1 MFIEKNKEE
10 YGISVLCDK
19 YEVSTS
25 GYYAWRKRLPSK
37 RAAENELLAKEIRR
51 VHHEN
56 REVYGGPRVYKAL
69 RAEGYMV
76 NHKRVERIMREEGIR
91 GRICSVY
98 HRSSGSNRF
107 FQKTKNIRKTVP
119 EPTDI
124 DQVWLGDI
132 TFIKVKNKWNC
143 LAAIMD
149 VYSRRIVGWA
159 LGPQRTSE
167 LTTRAFK
174 NALRNR
180 KPEQGMVFH
189 SDRGSEYASYAY
201 QDFLKGHG
209 VIPSMNRVG
218 HSEDNSHMESFFHSF
233 KGELIRGSR
242 FDTQEELTG
251 AINSYIALF
260 YNARRLHSG
269 IGYQSPAQYE
279 KLAG

>member
-98 HRSSGSNRF
+98 HRSSGR
-107 FQKTKNIRKTVP
+107 KGEGGIRP
-119 EPTDI
+119 
-124 DQVWLGDI
+124 
-132 TFIKVKNKWNC
+132 
-143 LAAIMD
+143 
-149 VYSRRIVGWA
+149 
-159 LGPQRTSE
+159 RTSGSHPKNE
-167 LTTRAFK
+167 EVYQVAGPDTRSS
-174 NALRNR
+174 R
-180 KPEQGMVFH
+180 
-189 SDRGSEYASYAY
+189 
-201 QDFLKGHG
+201 
-209 VIPSMNRVG
+209 PS
-218 HSEDNSHMESFFHSF
+218 
-233 KGELIRGSR
+233 
-242 FDTQEELTG
+242 
-251 AINSYIALF
+251 
-260 YNARRLHSG
+260 
-269 IGYQSPAQYE
+269 SPT
-279 KLAG
+279 